1 MKMMSKKIIFFGN
14 ERLATGVGTKN
25 PVLNTLIAGG
35 YEIECVI
42 LSQDSFD
49 SRNGRI
55 NETEILA
62 HENNIPCYRPK
73 TEEEIKKIIND
84 CRSELAV
91 LVAYGRLIPEGIIN
105 FFPLGIVNLHPSLLP
120 DKRGPT
126 PIEESILRG
135 DSETGVSVMKLTKG
149 MDTGPLFV
157 QKSLKLSGNE
167 SKQDLSNSLG
177 ELGAHLIAEALP
189 SILDSTLEPIEQSKN
204 NLSTTKLISKADGVV
219 DWGNKANEIERKI
232 RAHFG
237 WPRSTSSLLGKRVI
251 ITEVIVLDDLAAKP
265 GEIIDDPKRLVVSSS
280 DYNLEILRLIPE
292 NKKEISGKEFIAGY
306 RK

>member
-1 MKMMSKKIIFFGN
+1 MSKKIIFFGN

-25 PVLNTLIAGG
+25 PVLHTLIAEG

-42 LSQDSFD
+42 LSQDGFD

-62 HENNIPCYRPK
+62 HENNIPCYKPK
-73 TEEEIKKIIND
+73 TNDETKKIIND
-84 CRSELAV
+84 CLSELAV
-91 LVAYGRLIPEGIIN
+91 LVAYGRLIPEEIIN

-135 DSETGVSVMKLTKG
+135 DRETGVSVMKLTKG

-157 QKSLKLSGNE
+157 QKSLRLSGNE
-167 SKQDLSNSLG
+167 SKQDLSNYLG
-177 ELGAHLIAEALP
+177 ELGAHLISEALP

-204 NLSTTKLISKADGVV
+204 NLSTTKLISKADGFV

-251 ITEVIVLDDLAAKP
+251 ITEVVVLDDLATKP

>member
-1 MKMMSKKIIFFGN
+1 MKKMSKKIIFFGN
-14 ERLATGVGTKN
+14 ERLATGVITKN
-25 PVLNTLIAGG
+25 PVLNALISEG

-62 HENNIPCYRPK
+62 RENNIPCYKPK
-73 TEEEIKKIIND
+73 NKEEIKKIIND
-84 CRSELAV
+84 YQGDLAV
-91 LVAYGRLIPEGIIN
+91 LVAYGKLIPEEIIN

-126 PIEESILRG
+126 PIEESILKG
-135 DSETGVSVMKLTKG
+135 DEETGVSVMKLTKG

-177 ELGAHLIAEALP
+177 ELGAHLIVKVLP
-189 SILDSTLEPIEQSKN
+189 SILSSTLEPIEQSQN
-204 NLSTTKLISKADGVV
+204 NITTSRLISKSDGIV
-219 DWGNKANEIERKI
+219 DWNNEARNIERKI
-232 RAHFG
+232 RAYFG
-237 WPRSTSSLLGKRVI
+237 WPRSTSSLLGKKVI
-251 ITEVIVLDDLAAKP
+251 ITDVIVLDDLADEP
-265 GEIIDDPKRLVVSSS
+265 GKIIDDPKRLIVSCS
-280 DYNLEILRLIPE
+280 DYNLEILKLIPE